1 MQDEPIN
8 GPKKRSDE
16 PIKPLIDTY
25 GEPIKEVD
33 AQIVKQ
39 FHVNPHLS
47 YNRLAELVGIGR
59 STVKR
64 HVKTLKD
71 RGVLIRVGPKKTGYW
86 KVVGMGGSAKIGN
99 DDD

>member
-1 MQDEPIN
+1 MQDEPMN
-8 GPKKRSDE
+8 GPKKRLNE
-16 PIKPLIDTY
+16 PIKPLTDTY

-33 AQIVKQ
+33 AQIVRQ
-39 FHVNPHLS
+39 LHVNPHLS
-47 YNRLAELVGIGR
+47 YDQLAELVGIGR

-86 KVVGMGGSAKIGN
+86 KVVGME
-99 DDD
+99 